1 MAFKSPPPWN
11 CLELSIGFIAL
22 TIWETQT
29 PSVSQSNYPKN
40 CWLSI
45 QDVNKYSKNICPVY
59 VPKIS
64 IFKKYWS
71 LDWVFD
77 NPTTANV
84 NNLPSFYIMNQ
95 PRNFGISDNWTIWIF
110 CKLWNKEILLYSRS
124 FMMCS
129 TRYTKTRNKAIQESE
144 LNFVLWNVIW
154 LYSLTWNKNPETDL
168 HSKNG

>member
-1 MAFKSPPPWN
+1 MLLLWRSGKPKLPQWPNPTTQRTADYPFKMSTN
-11 CLELSIGFIAL
+11 IA
-22 TIWETQT
+22 
-29 PSVSQSNYPKN
+29 
-40 CWLSI
+40 
-45 QDVNKYSKNICPVY
+45 NICPVY
-59 VPKIS
+59 VPKRS

-154 LYSLTWNKNPETDL
+154 LYSLTWNKNPETDFTL
-168 HSKNG
+168 ENG